1 MLAIELRCGNVQNK
15 RFPCIYI
22 ATWKLVI
29 LEQIVYLQ
37 EDQRRCERRTLI
49 AVDKRVVA
57 AGYFHAVLQE
67 WPSPKGRLRCAD
79 GRFRKALVAQ
89 PRRTAM
95 GREYSL
101 VYPFYRFYREV

>member
-49 AVDKRVVA
+49 AVDK
-57 AGYFHAVLQE
+57 
-67 WPSPKGRLRCAD
+67 
-79 GRFRKALVAQ
+79 ALVAQ